1 MKRTIVAE
9 IAHGLLDLE
18 RECLVLGQ
26 AGLAHGL

>member
-1 MKRTIVAE
+1 MKRAIVAE

-18 RECLVLGQ
+18 RTCSVLGQ